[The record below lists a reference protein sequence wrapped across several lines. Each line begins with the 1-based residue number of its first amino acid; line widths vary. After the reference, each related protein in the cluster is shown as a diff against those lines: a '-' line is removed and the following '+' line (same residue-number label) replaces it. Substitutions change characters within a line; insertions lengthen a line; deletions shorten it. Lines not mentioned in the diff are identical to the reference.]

1 MQAPSISFVDT
12 HVLSALGAGRPT
24 ALVVD
29 CGHLETCDMPVYM
42 GRPLRSLLATTPR
55 AGRRL
60 NETLRALLLQHAQAS
75 GTDAP
80 LETLLTAD
88 VVESLK
94 TQALVVRPAMA
105 HARVCMPLD
114 PDAFAAVYATDT
126 SASPLTMRLR
136 GGGTLHVPGWLRARA
151 AEVLFEPGDEDEASI
166 VECALQSASRLPLDI
181 RRDVLDAVLLTGGTA
196 MLPDFAPRFE
206 SHMAEGFAQG
216 TGRFGAAMLA
226 PPAVHVLRTADVPTP
241 PNLLAWR
248 GASLA
253 GAFRADGTAETT
265 REQWLSST

>member
-1 MQAPSISFVDT
+1 M
-12 HVLSALGAGRPT
+12 
-24 ALVVD
+24 
-29 CGHLETCDMPVYM
+29 C
-42 GRPLRSLLATTPR
+42 
-55 AGRRL
+55 
-60 NETLRALLLQHAQAS
+60 
-75 GTDAP
+75 
-80 LETLLTAD
+80 
-88 VVESLK
+88 
-94 TQALVVRPAMA
+94 
-105 HARVCMPLD
+105 HARVHGPAAAE
-114 PDAFAAVYATDT
+114 PAGHDAARWPAAKRDA
-126 SASPLTMRLR
+126 
-136 GGGTLHVPGWLRARA
+136 PGAAPPACSSVRHRRA